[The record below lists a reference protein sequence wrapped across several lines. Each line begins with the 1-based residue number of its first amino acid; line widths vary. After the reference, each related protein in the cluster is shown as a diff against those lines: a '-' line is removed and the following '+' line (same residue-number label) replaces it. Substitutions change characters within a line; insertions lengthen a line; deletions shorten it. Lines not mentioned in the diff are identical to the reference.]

1 MLLHVEPRRLVLLP
15 SILIGFLLAPGG
27 MAQAQEPLVFGIFIG
42 SIEEGAR
49 IFSPVRLLPFDHPD
63 ADNHEFPNPLVNHT
77 SEVEALVHIGEQT
90 GLRLRATLLR
100 YPQPPVEEWPYPE
113 FGPPPLDCIQ
123 SAKVEPVAT
132 EAALPGLRVLAI
144 RDGRPLAFIVD
155 TRGLTLRQRQMQRAT
170 SMGLD
175 LTRAE
180 FLARLGDSVPAGRG
194 AGCQILVYPART

>member
-1 MLLHVEPRRLVLLP
+1 
-15 SILIGFLLAPGG
+15 
-27 MAQAQEPLVFGIFIG
+27 
-42 SIEEGAR
+42 
-49 IFSPVRLLPFDHPD
+49 
-63 ADNHEFPNPLVNHT
+63 VNHT